1 MNHSTP
7 NSITL
12 SAGPSLK
19 FADIYVTSMS
29 KIHLDDQLITDASA
43 RASDLLIVAFALADE
58 DMGWATWLDECWMRA
73 CTQQQAIKIDELRED
88 PYWVLIAVDR
98 GEDVVRFSWR
108 IVGCREETAFLAKP
122 LCLLSDSERR
132 TLMAWRVALPQH
144 HAVTLREALNA
155 LGRALGALLTDEP
168 EPVGA
173 VSVEEIFDGLSV
185 RAAAREAEIRKE

>member
-12 SAGPSLK
+12 SGGPSLR
-19 FADIYVTSMS
+19 FADVDVTSMS

-43 RASDLLIVAFALADE
+43 RACDLLMVALSLAEE
-58 DMGWATWLDECWMRA
+58 DMGWANWLDECWIHA
-73 CTQQQAIKIDELRED
+73 CREQRERKIDELRED
-88 PYWVLIAVDR
+88 PYWVLIAADR
-98 GEDVVRFSWR
+98 GEDAVRFSWR
-108 IVGCREETAFLAKP
+108 IVGYREETAFLAKP

-132 TLMAWRVALPQH
+132 TLLAWRVALPPNH
-144 HAVTLREALNA
+144 VVTLREVLNA

-173 VSVEEIFDGLSV
+173 GSMEDIFDALSV
-185 RAAAREAEIRKE
+185 RAFARQTELQKG